1 MTTPI
6 EPPIEPNCA
15 EPPPRTSEAAP
26 SEIRS
31 LSEPTRASNR
41 LMVLDVMRGVA
52 LFGIF
57 MVNIPLFAMPMMEG
71 FGGPT
76 LADASRNDLIG
87 WWIIEL
93 FFQFKFISMYS
104 ILFGAGF
111 MLQRMRAERDGR
123 SHNAVFVRRLL
134 VLMVFGLIH
143 ALLIWY
149 GDILLMYSMLGFSLL
164 LLGGMSAKALIRVG
178 LGVLIFSAV
187 LMTGFGLLQAVMIPP
202 QAESAVDATAA
213 ESADSTT
220 DSSADSS
227 ADSTA
232 DSTADSAADD
242 DGAEPAFGSAELVV
256 DATRNAMAEAENAG
270 QPPVDAAQGADAD
283 VEEDGDAEPAEQDD
297 LRGFGAMMASKFNPF
312 DERWMAAETAAFRD
326 GPFRDAF
333 TFRSILFVFGLLSS
347 VFSWSWYVA
356 GLFLFGAGLMKADFF
371 AADKVRWHRGCAL
384 LAIPGFALQ
393 VAHGWIMS
401 AENFQ
406 MTPGSALMGGPY
418 ALGAAMLTMGYI
430 GIICLLVH
438 ARPSAAAFRVIS
450 KPGRMGLTG
459 YLAES
464 VLATA
469 IMYWWGFAQFGR
481 FDRLELIG
489 IVIAIYTAIL
499 LFANIW
505 FRFFA
510 IGPLEWI
517 WRSATYLRPISLR
530 SGS

>member
-1 MTTPI
+1 MTLP
-6 EPPIEPNCA
+6 A
-15 EPPPRTSEAAP
+15 EPSFIDPPPSVEDRTSSTNRP
-26 SEIRS
+26 RP
-31 LSEPTRASNR
+31 EPTRPSNR

-71 FGGPT
+71 FGGPM
-76 LADASRNDLIG
+76 LADAGRNDIIG
-87 WWIIEL
+87 WWIITVL
-93 FFQFKFISMYS
+93 FQFKFISMYS

-111 MLQRMRAERDGR
+111 MLQRIRAERDGR
-123 SHNAVFVRRLL
+123 GHNAVFVRRLL
-134 VLMVFGLIH
+134 VLAAFGLTH

-149 GDILLMYSMLGFSLL
+149 GDILLMYSVLGFSLL
-164 LLGGMSAKALIRVG
+164 LLAWMSSKALIGIGVG
-178 LGVLIFSAV
+178 LVIFAAV
-187 LMTGFGLLQAVMIPP
+187 LMSGFSALQAVMTPP
-202 QAESAVDATAA
+202 TADRPSATVTEESTEAPTAAIRAESDAS
-213 ESADSTT
+213 EPSA
-220 DSSADSS
+220 SSSD
-227 ADSTA
+227 
-232 DSTADSAADD
+232 
-242 DGAEPAFGSAELVV
+242 LVV
-256 DATRNAMAEAENAG
+256 DATRDAVSRSADEATPNQDAAAQARLLTDEAAEA
-270 QPPVDAAQGADAD
+270 
-283 VEEDGDAEPAEQDD
+283 AEPSEPGE
-297 LRGFGAMMASKFNPF
+297 LRGLDAMLAAKFNPF
-312 DERWMAAETAAFRD
+312 DERWIAAETVAFRD

-333 TFRSILFVFGLLSS
+333 SFRSILFAFGIVSGI
-347 VFSWSWYVA
+347 FTWSWHVA
-356 GLFLFGAGLMKADFF
+356 GLFLIGAGLMKAEFF
-371 AADKVRWHRGCAL
+371 AADKRRWHVRCAL

-393 VAHGWIMS
+393 LAHAWIMS
-401 AENFQ
+401 AGDFK
-406 MTPGSALMGGPY
+406 MTAAAALFTGPF

-438 ARPSAAAFRVIS
+438 ARPDAAAFRVIS

-499 LFANIW
+499 LFANVW
-505 FRFFA
+505 FRFFT

-530 SGS
+530 STS